1 MLRGIRPETGEDRR
15 SSTEPS
21 GSSTWR
27 TPSMRGK
34 TGEKFVRNLNSGGAR
49 EGDQRK
55 KDIFLGRDQMLP
67 RLNSSTLEMR
77 FSSSVSVIIIL
88 PSIESISSSSCRIRT
103 YIR

>member
-1 MLRGIRPETGEDRR
+1 MAPSSNYWTISFMYLVIPECRRCGVRQEKNSSGI
-15 SSTEPS
+15 ST
-21 GSSTWR
+21 
-27 TPSMRGK
+27 
-34 TGEKFVRNLNSGGAR
+34 GGAR